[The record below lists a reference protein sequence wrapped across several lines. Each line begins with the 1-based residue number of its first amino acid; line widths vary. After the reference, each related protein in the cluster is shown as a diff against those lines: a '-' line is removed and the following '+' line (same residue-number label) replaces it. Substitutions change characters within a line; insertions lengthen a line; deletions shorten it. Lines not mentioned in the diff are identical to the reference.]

1 MTTALEVV
9 LAATAAGATLAVNGD
24 RLSVTAPCPL
34 PAELVDE
41 LRRSKTDILRLL
53 STDRVD
59 DDQQVPADDTE
70 WWLDL
75 FNERAVHREFDG
87 GYSRAEAERLAFGE
101 MLLEWHRRYGAR
113 PDPHRCAGCDDELPS
128 KGDLTL
134 CDGAVVHFD
143 AVRGVDCIISYG
155 QKWRGAAVAAL
166 NAIGICPPKSFDPL
180 L

>member
-9 LAATAAGATLAVNGD
+9 LAATAAGASLAVNGD

-41 LRRSKTDILRLL
+41 LRRSKADILRLL

-59 DDQQVPADDTE
+59 DDQRVPTDDTE

-75 FNERAVHREFDG
+75 FNERAAHREFDG

-113 PDPHRCAGCDDELPS
+113 PDLHRCAGCDDQLPS
-128 KGDLTL
+128 KGGLTL

-143 AVRGVDCIISYG
+143 AVRGVDCVISYG
-155 QKWRGAAVAAL
+155 KKWRGAAVAAL
-166 NAIGICPPKSFDPL
+166 NAFGICPPTGFDPPL
-180 L
+180 